1 MRTSLPRPP
10 SAGPILLS
18 LALAACPGTPPADKP
33 AEDTPAPDTPAAG
46 TGAGADTVALVGPV
60 WRLVEFRGGDDTR
73 LTPDEPAKY
82 TLEFKG
88 DGGLIARIDCNRG
101 RGTWKSTGP
110 SLELGPL
117 ALTRV
122 ACPPESMHDRIVK
135 HWPYIRSYVLKGGHL
150 HLSLMADG
158 GIYEFEPSS
167 DAAPAGGATLEG
179 TASYRERMALP
190 PGAVF
195 EAQLEDVSRADA
207 PAEVIGKA
215 SLPSPGNPPIRFAI
229 GYDPARIQARHA
241 YVVRARI
248 LVDGRP
254 FFTTTESH
262 PVLTRGNPD
271 SVSLLLRR
279 AETRSAPTLENTYWK
294 ATAIGESPTRVA
306 ENIPEPHLLLHPAD
320 TRASGSTGCNGF
332 SGSYQLSGDSLRFG
346 KLISTLRACVDPE
359 LNRQERTFF
368 DVLEATRAWRITGDT
383 LVLSDGTRGLARFTA
398 QYMR

>member
-1 MRTSLPRPP
+1 MRAFLPRTRSPCW
-10 SAGPILLS
+10 ILLS
-18 LALAACPGTPPADKP
+18 LALAACSETPPADRP
-33 AEDTPAPDTPAAG
+33 AADTPAAA
-46 TGAGADTVALVGPV
+46 TPAAADTVGLVGPV

-73 LTPDEPAKY
+73 LTPDDPAKY
-82 TLEFKG
+82 TLEFRP
-88 DGGLIARIDCNRG
+88 DGRVNARIDCNRG
-101 RGTWKSTGP
+101 HGTWKSSGP

-117 ALTRV
+117 ALTRM
-122 ACPPESMHDRIVK
+122 ACPPGSLHDRIVK
-135 HWPYIRSYVLKGGHL
+135 HWSSIRSYVLKDGHL

-207 PAEVIGKA
+207 AAEVIGKT

-229 GYDPARIQARHA
+229 GSDPARIQDGHS

-248 LVDGRP
+248 LVDSRP

-271 SVSLLLRR
+271 SVSLMLRR
-279 AETRSAPTLENTYWK
+279 AETGSAATLENTYWK
-294 ATAIGESPTRVA
+294 AVAIGDRPTHVA
-306 ENIPEPHLLLHPAD
+306 ENISEPHLLLHPGD
-320 TRASGSTGCNGF
+320 TRASGSSGCNGF

-346 KLISTLRACVDPE
+346 KLLSTMRACVDPE
-359 LNRQERTFF
+359 LNRQERAFL
-368 DVLEATRAWRITGDT
+368 DALGATRSWRVSGDT
-383 LVLSDGTRGLARFTA
+383 LVLSDGTRGLARFSA
-398 QYMR
+398 QYMP